1 MKRQTSF
8 VVGLL
13 LVAAMSLPMVG
24 VASAKTAPGSANQII
39 VKAQD
44 ANRGQI
50 IIDSVTAAQDGWLV
64 IYTDPCIRRCAMIG
78 FTPVHRGLNTHFTAD
93 INSDQAQLFSTLW
106 AVLHVDKGITGLL
119 ELPGPDEP
127 VVQDGKPVMV
137 AFGTHPGPPP
147 GPPPAKK
154 LPSKPYAKL
163 QADYRI
169 LNWCKSDTPGEL
181 IGTLQVDATGGDGH
195 YTYSFIGARSTDT
208 FNFQWRA
215 CSALVESLH
224 VYSGDGQQIAVPV
237 WRTDLPCPK
246 DWDDPICDC
255 ACNCGC
261 GCKCDCD
268 CGCTNCNCD
277 CGCNNSCD
285 CSCSCP

>member
-13 LVAAMSLPMVG
+13 LVAAMSLPMAG
-24 VASAKTAPGSANQII
+24 VASAKTGPGSANQII
-39 VKAQD
+39 IKAQD

-78 FTPVHRGLNTHFTAD
+78 YTPVHRGLNTHFTAD

-137 AFGTHPGPPP
+137 AFGTHPAPPP

-154 LPSKPYAKL
+154 TTIQTIR
-163 QADYRI
+163 QAASR
-169 LNWCKSDTPGEL
+169 LSNSQL
-181 IGTLQVDATGGDGH
+181 VQVGHSRRADRHPAGGRDG
-195 YTYSFIGARSTDT
+195 R
-208 FNFQWRA
+208 RRP
-215 CSALVESLH
+215 LH
-224 VYSGDGQQIAVPV
+224 VQLHR
-237 WRTDLPCPK
+237 RTFHGHL
-246 DWDDPICDC
+246 
-255 ACNCGC
+255 
-261 GCKCDCD
+261 
-268 CGCTNCNCD
+268 
-277 CGCNNSCD
+277 
-285 CSCSCP
+285 

>member
-8 VVGLL
+8 VVGLV
-13 LVAAMSLPMVG
+13 LVAAMSFPLVG
-24 VASAKTAPGSANQII
+24 VASAKTAPGPANQIVI
-39 VKAQD
+39 QSQD
-44 ANRGQI
+44 VNRGQI

-93 INSDQAQLFSTLW
+93 IDSDQAQLFSTLW

-127 VVQDGKPVMV
+127 VIQNGKPAMV
-137 AFGTHPGPPP
+137 AFGTHPAPPP
-147 GPPPAKK
+147 TPTPVKRTI
-154 LPSKPYAKL
+154 SKPYAKL

-195 YTYSFIGARSTDT
+195 YAYSFIGARSTDT

-215 CSALVESLH
+215 CSVLVESLH

-246 DWDDPICDC
+246 DWGDSICSGTC
-255 ACNCGC
+255 KCGC
-261 GCKCDCD
+261 GCSCNC
-268 CGCTNCNCD
+268 NCNCD
-277 CGCNNSCD
+277 GNCSSCG
-285 CSCSCP
+285 CSCSCL